1 MATATNGNNGRVS
14 ARQKCYDVLRRML
27 ICGQIPPGSRLPEVE
42 WSERLEVHRG
52 GLREALVLLEHDGLL
67 TQGEKG
73 GFFAPILGDFE
84 LEEIM
89 QARCVLESG
98 AIKLI
103 TARRLKKDAF
113 QPLIELC
120 ETMQRLHDA
129 DIELGFCEADFM
141 FHQSLVSLTGNS
153 RLIQMYSH
161 STQLIFNLSPVDTI
175 DVVRSNR
182 RQTLVEHRELCR
194 LLIAGETDTAIRLLE
209 DHMSHPSSSDPK

>member
-1 MATATNGNNGRVS
+1 MATAENSNNAKLS

-27 ICGQIPPGSRLPEVE
+27 ICGQILPGSRLPEVE

-84 LEEIM
+84 FEEIM
-89 QARCVLESG
+89 QARCVLETG

-103 TARRLKKDAF
+103 AARQLPQSAF
-113 QPLIELC
+113 QPLLDLC
-120 ETMQRLHDA
+120 ETMQRLHEA
-129 DIELGFCEADFM
+129 AIELGFCEADFM
-141 FHQSLVSLTGNS
+141 FHQTLVSLSGNS

-161 STQLIFNLSPVDTI
+161 SAQLIFNLSPVDT
-175 DVVRSNR
+175 VEVARSKR
-182 RQTLVEHRELCR
+182 AQTMNEHREICR
-194 LLIAGETDTAIRLLE
+194 LVMAGKTDQAIQLLE
-209 DHMSHPSSSDPK
+209 RHMSQPSVSD